1 MSPSCTNG
9 LTSIG
14 FTADI
19 QAKANVLPWNLV
31 EQLVT
36 GRLRNAQ
43 YGQDDGLDGILI
55 NGAAE
60 NTSLPRFEARSSSGK
75 GLGLFAVD
83 DIPAYSKI
91 LEDYALLSLAEGEDI
106 PELWQKYSVLS
117 PDEKREFDSL
127 GFSSH
132 QLQKESLLISK
143 LRERGYGNDIA
154 MNMVRVQSRFMAN
167 AFKEDSDKWRAT
179 LFLTVARI
187 NHSCTPNAQTHY
199 RPSSAAKVLYSFRDI
214 KAGEEIEISY
224 FGITLPYA
232 DRQNRTKSWGFTCEC
247 LACSTFGTPQS
258 RKYERAVSQIR
269 GTLDLALD
277 RSSGLGPNVASA
289 TSANHAIVAALDP
302 EYPWLVAALPN
313 LYIYLASWL
322 GPNTERQGERHAA
335 LQSALRWESRIT
347 GPDSPFSVE
356 KRRQLKRLFPNSEED

>member
-9 LTSIG
+9 LSSVG
-14 FTADI
+14 FSPNIRAKTNFLPRSLI
-19 QAKANVLPWNLV
+19 QHLT
-31 EQLVT
+31 T
-36 GRLRNAQ
+36 GRLGNAQ
-43 YGQDDGLDGILI
+43 RGKDDGRDTDCSAG
-55 NGAAE
+55 GAE
-60 NTSLPRFEARSSSGK
+60 CTSLPRVEIRAASGK

-106 PELWQKYSVLS
+106 PELWQKYSVLP
-117 PDEKREFDSL
+117 PDEKQDFDSL

-132 QLQKESLLISK
+132 QLQKEDLLISK
-143 LRERGYGNDIA
+143 LKERGYGEDEA
-154 MNMVRVQSRFMAN
+154 KNMVRVQSRFMAN

-199 RPSSAAKVLYSFRDI
+199 RPSSGAKVLYSFRDI
-214 KAGEEIEISY
+214 GAGEEIEISY
-224 FGITLPYA
+224 FGITLPYT
-232 DRQNRTKSWGFTCEC
+232 DRQNRAKSWGFTCQCPAC
-247 LACSTFGTPQS
+247 LSMGTPQS
-258 RKYERAVSQIR
+258 AKYERAVSQIR
-269 GTLDLALD
+269 STLDHALD
-277 RSSGLGPNVASA
+277 RSYSLGPNVASA
-289 TSANHAIVAALDP
+289 ASARDAIDAALDS

-322 GPNTERQGERHAA
+322 DPNTQHQEERCAA
-335 LQSALRWESRIT
+335 LQSALKWESRIT

-356 KRRQLKRLFPNSEED
+356 KRRQLKRLFPNSEEE